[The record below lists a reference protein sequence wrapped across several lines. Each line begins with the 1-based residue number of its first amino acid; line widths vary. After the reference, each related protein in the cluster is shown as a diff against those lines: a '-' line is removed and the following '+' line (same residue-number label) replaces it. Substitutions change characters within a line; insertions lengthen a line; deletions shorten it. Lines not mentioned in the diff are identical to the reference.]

1 MKSKGFSLFS
11 GVFALFWN
19 SDLKRRAEVM
29 KFSTGEEITVDVML
43 SVLILFQF
51 FNLFNSFIWD
61 FILVAEI
68 ICDVRVICLAFV

>member
-1 MKSKGFSLFS
+1 
-11 GVFALFWN
+11 
-19 SDLKRRAEVM
+19 M

-68 ICDVRVICLAFV
+68 ICDIRVICLAFV